1 MKKNMK
7 KIIAFFGVILLPSLA
22 FAEPILVQSSTNGWS
37 INRAGTINGSAIS
50 GGVSSFA
57 TGNVS
62 VDNYLG
68 SEDLT
73 RVVIRI
79 LQPTPADSPTIS
91 ASISLASGSTTFT
104 SSTGGNRVQE
114 STTLAAGDMGFYE
127 ALDTLGAAPDTYL
140 VTKNSA
146 SYADETLT
154 SDAPLERSFNL
165 TQTPKTVFDS
175 DDFTLSS
182 ADLNSIFR
190 DGSALTFG
198 YKVDSIFNFA
208 RDNTEPITATI
219 SGINSGDISIEYYG
233 VPEPTTAVLLFGA
246 GGLFMLLRRT
256 RVIRA

>member
-1 MKKNMK
+1 MK

-37 INRAGTINGSAIS
+37 INRAGTIDGSAIS
-50 GGVSSFA
+50 GGVSSFV
-57 TGNVS
+57 TGDVS

-104 SSTGGNRVQE
+104 SSSSGNRVQE
-114 STTLAAGDMGFYE
+114 STTLAAGDMSFYD
-127 ALDTLGAAPDTYL
+127 ALDTLAAAPSTYL

-146 SYADETLT
+146 NYANVTLT
-154 SDAPLERSFNL
+154 SPDTLERSISL
-165 TQTPKTVFDS
+165 IQAPQTVFDS
-175 DDFTLSS
+175 DNFTLSS

-190 DGSALTFG
+190 DGSALNFG
-198 YKVDSIFNFA
+198 YKLDSIFNFA
-208 RDNTEPITATI
+208 RNNTEQITATT

-256 RVIRA
+256 RAIRA